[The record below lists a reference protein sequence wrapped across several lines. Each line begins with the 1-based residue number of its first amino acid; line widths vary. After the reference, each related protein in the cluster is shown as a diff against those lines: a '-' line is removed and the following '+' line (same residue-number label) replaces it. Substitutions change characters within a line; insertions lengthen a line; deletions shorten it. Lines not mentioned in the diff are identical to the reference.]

1 MAIGID
7 YIFDGA
13 DWKPIGRGGGAGSGG
28 SSTFVGLTDT
38 PSAFTGQAG
47 KVATVNTG
55 ETALEFTAAS
65 ATSFDTDFSVLQ
77 STTKSIATTT
87 TTKIDTFDTVVID
100 TNTEWDA
107 VNLYWVC
114 KTAGT
119 YIVSAAYALN
129 GGSTGYRAIYVYVDG
144 VDIQNRSISP
154 GASASP
160 SIVCKTALTV
170 GQYVEI
176 YGRHSQGSD
185 LVTLIGVPAYRWD
198 IWRIK

>member
-1 MAIGID
+1 MGKLKQYHNSAWETRAQGS
-7 YIFDGA
+7 
-13 DWKPIGRGGGAGSGG
+13 GSGG
-28 SSTFVGLTDT
+28 G
-38 PSAFTGQAG
+38 G
-47 KVATVNTG
+47 
-55 ETALEFTAAS
+55 
-65 ATSFDTDFSVLQ
+65 TSFDTDFSVLQ
-77 STTKSIATTT
+77 STTKSIATIT
-87 TTKIDTFDTVVID
+87 TTKLDTFDTVVID